1 MRIAPSVA
9 QLLQLRWAPW
19 GAWMGSLLCVMS
31 PSWRGGKRS
40 DKEGG
45 VLLASASVRRVSV
58 VGTSGAGKSTLARAL
73 AGALDAEFLELDS
86 VFHQPGWVPLPREE
100 FRRRVAA
107 AVAGERW
114 VIDGNYTSQVKD
126 LVWARADTVVWL
138 DLPRRTVMRRVIW
151 RSLWRAAK
159 RTELWNGNRERWRN
173 FFSVDKEESVI
184 AWAWQTHAATRAKLE
199 AARADQGN
207 SHLEFVRLTSPAA
220 VRRFLRSAAPSPS
233 SGAPSSGA
241 PSSGVDQL

>member
-1 MRIAPSVA
+1 
-9 QLLQLRWAPW
+9 
-19 GAWMGSLLCVMS
+19 
-31 PSWRGGKRS
+31 
-40 DKEGG
+40 
-45 VLLASASVRRVSV
+45 V
-58 VGTSGAGKSTLARAL
+58 VGTSGAGKSTLAAAL
-73 AGALDAEFLELDS
+73 ARVLDAEFLELDS

-100 FRRRVAA
+100 FRRCVAA

-138 DLPRRTVMRRVIW
+138 DLPRRTVMRRIIW

-184 AWAWQTHAATRAKLE
+184 AWACAGGTSSPWTR
-199 AARADQGN
+199 R
-207 SHLEFVRLTSPAA
+207 
-220 VRRFLRSAAPSPS
+220 SPS
-233 SGAPSSGA
+233 SPGRGRHTRRPGPSWRRPGRIRGTVTW
-241 PSSGVDQL
+241 SSFG

>member
-1 MRIAPSVA
+1 
-9 QLLQLRWAPW
+9 
-19 GAWMGSLLCVMS
+19 
-31 PSWRGGKRS
+31 
-40 DKEGG
+40 
-45 VLLASASVRRVSV
+45 VRRVSV
-58 VGTSGAGKSTLARAL
+58 VGTSGAGKSTLAAEL
-73 AGALDAEFLELDS
+73 ARVLDAEFLELDS

-173 FFSVDKEESVI
+173 FFSWDPGQSVI
-184 AWAWQTHAATRAKLE
+184 SWAWHKHDEYHARYT
-199 AARADQGN
+199 AAAHDPAN
-207 SHLEFVRLTSPAA
+207 AHLRFVRLTS
-220 VRRFLRSAAPSPS
+220 RHEISRFLDSARAEARD
-233 SGAPSSGA
+233 GAA
-241 PSSGVDQL
+241 R